1 MRHQIIQH
9 IKFCLNKC
17 LLIEN
22 QVQQE
27 ETMWKVYKLKQFC
40 DKLNQIKN
48 DVFINVEVR
57 YIF

>member
-1 MRHQIIQH
+1 MRHEIIQH
-9 IKFCLNKC
+9 IKFCLNKY

-27 ETMWKVYKLKQFC
+27 ETMWKVYKLKQCC

-48 DVFINVEVR
+48 NVSIIVEVR
-57 YIF
+57 CIS